1 MNRHLAE
8 INESKYLTLFPTNES
23 KGKIKN
29 YKELPSKYRHLIISI
44 TKNSDN
50 DDKHYLKIKFNSDEM
65 LRIKKQQKFLA

>member
-1 MNRHLAE
+1 MNRYLAE

-29 YKELPSKYRHLIISI
+29 YKELPSKYRHLTISI

-50 DDKHYLKIKFNSDEM
+50 DDEH
-65 LRIKKQQKFLA
+65 